1 MRESMLSV
9 MNDFPLSRITEFS
22 SEAEIHDFP
31 PPENAIGGVVSQ
43 RPTSAL
49 SFTMARY
56 RGLIACKPSQN
67 YRLKYRPK
75 PGDE

>member
-1 MRESMLSV
+1 MLFI

-31 PPENAIGGVVSQ
+31 LSENAIGGVVSQ

-49 SFTMARY
+49 SFTKARY
-56 RGLIACKPSQN
+56 RGLMDCKLSAQIQA
-67 YRLKYRPK
+67 KTW
-75 PGDE
+75 